1 MLGIARLALKGPVI
15 AAGLAA
21 VLLLGS
27 PFPLLAVGLLAAPF
41 SYLMLVSSGAI
52 MTLVMMRLGEQPALK
67 TFLLGA
73 ALLLLVAL
81 ATGAGFTQALLS
93 AGLFWGVAVGAGW
106 VLRQTVRLDLA
117 LLLVAA
123 VVAVGLVLVFV
134 FVGDPAEFWRRMLTD
149 VMAKMVEITQSQQG
163 AAGSP
168 LLVGSEED
176 QAKVVN
182 TMAQMMTGGGASIV
196 FLVAS
201 ASTLLARSWQARLF
215 NPGGFQPEFH
225 SLRFGRSASI
235 VGVVIIA
242 GAYVTAWPLLIA
254 MAMLVTAIFLF
265 QGLAVAHALVKIHG
279 MSRGWLIGVY
289 ILLMQILVLLAA
301 LGLLDNWV
309 NMRRQNT
316 SSGN

>member
-1 MLGIARLALKGPVI
+1 MLGIARLALKGPVY

-27 PFPLLAVGLLAAPF
+27 PFPLLAIGLIAAPL

-52 MTLVMMRLGEQPALK
+52 MTLVMMRLGEQPALR
-67 TFLLGA
+67 TFLFGA
-73 ALLLLVAL
+73 ALLLAVAL
-81 ATGAGFTQALLS
+81 GTGAGFAQALMS
-93 AGLFWGVAVGAGW
+93 AGLFWGVSVGAGW
-106 VLRQTVRLDLA
+106 VLRATVRLDLA
-117 LLLVAA
+117 LLLIAA
-123 VVAVGLVLVFV
+123 VVALGLLLVFV
-134 FVGDPAEFWRRMLTD
+134 FVGDPAELWRQTLGDM
-149 VMAKMVEITQSQQG
+149 MAKMAELSASQG
-163 AAGSP
+163 GLENP
-168 LLVGSEED
+168 LLPTGED
-176 QAKVVN
+176 QSRVLD
-182 TMAQMMTGGGASIV
+182 TMATLMTGGAASTV

-225 SLRFGRSASI
+225 NLSFGRPASI
-235 VGVVIIA
+235 VGAAII
-242 GAYVTAWPLLIA
+242 GASYVTGWPFLIA
-254 MAMLVTAIFLF
+254 LAMVVTAIFLF

-279 MSRGWLIGVY
+279 MNRGWLIGVY

-316 SSGN
+316 SSRS

>member
-1 MLGIARLALKGPVI
+1 MLGIARLALRGPVI

-27 PFPLLAVGLLAAPF
+27 PFPLLAIGLLAAPL

-52 MTLVMMRLGEQPALK
+52 MTLVMMRLGEQPALR

-81 ATGAGFTQALLS
+81 ATGAGFTQPLMS

-106 VLRQTVRLDLA
+106 VLRTTVRLDLA
-117 LLLVAA
+117 LLLVAG
-123 VVAVGLVLVFV
+123 VVALGLLLVFV
-134 FVGDPAEFWRRMLTD
+134 FVGDPSELWRETLGDMLTK
-149 VMAKMVEITQSQQG
+149 MAEISANQGGVEN
-163 AAGSP
+163 P
-168 LLVGSEED
+168 LLPGEQEQSR
-176 QAKVVN
+176 VVD
-182 TMAQMMTGGGASIV
+182 TMATLMTGGAASTV

-201 ASTLLARSWQARLF
+201 ASTLLARSWQASLF

-225 SLRFGRSASI
+225 QLSFGRPAS
-235 VGVVIIA
+235 IA
-242 GAYVTAWPLLIA
+242 GAAIIGAAYVTGWPLLIA
-254 MAMLVTAIFLF
+254 LAMLVAAIFLF

-279 MSRGWLIGVY
+279 MNRGWLIGVY

-309 NMRRQNT
+309 NMRRQKT